1 MVNFYLK
8 KVATI
13 EKQLELAKSGYREE
27 VLKISSQMARTSR
40 RESDLLMQQINE
52 YADAIMAL
60 EESLKDAK
68 KSLNQAID
76 IRKQNMG
83 ERKYENNK

>member
-1 MVNFYLK
+1 MVDFYIK

-27 VLKISSQMARTSR
+27 VLKISSLMARTSR
-40 RESDLLMQQINE
+40 KESDNLMQQINE

-60 EESLKDAK
+60 EESLNETK
-68 KSLNQAID
+68 KSLNQAIEY
-76 IRKQNMG
+76 INKRSQSN
-83 ERKYENNK
+83 ENNK